1 MRWRCCSAAK
11 AAGSGF
17 DSEVGQH
24 LAQSPQHG
32 GITRH
37 TVDRLFGQQNQAI
50 GMETCGKP
58 PEAHRRNVPVAIASG
73 PAEQVH
79 LPLGTLDEGAP
90 QFADEIRIVPCCGS
104 QIGIKGSTFV
114 GHGEGVTG

>member
-1 MRWRCCSAAK
+1 MHRRCCSAAK
-11 AAGSGF
+11 AASSEF
-17 DSEVGQH
+17 DSEIGKH

-32 GITRH
+32 GITRR

-50 GMETCGKP
+50 GVETCGKS
-58 PEAHRRNVPVAIASG
+58 PEAHRRNVPIAIASG

-79 LPLGTLDEGAP
+79 LTLGTLDECTT
-90 QFADEIRIVPCCGS
+90 QFADEIGIMPCCGS